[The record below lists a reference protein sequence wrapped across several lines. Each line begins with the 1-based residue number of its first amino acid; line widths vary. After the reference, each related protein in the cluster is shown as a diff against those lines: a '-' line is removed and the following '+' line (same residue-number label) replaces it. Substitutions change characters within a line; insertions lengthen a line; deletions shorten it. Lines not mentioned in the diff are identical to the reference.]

1 MDTRVFE
8 EDASL
13 RVPLWE
19 KVLCPLLSIADNYQH
34 FIFLSGNLVYSRQ
47 IEKKKKKDPEEPITQ
62 QTVVPC

>member
-1 MDTRVFE
+1 MFE

-47 IEKKKKKDPEEPITQ
+47 MEKKKDPEEPITQ

>member
-19 KVLCPLLSIADNYQH
+19 KVLSPLLSIADNYQH

-47 IEKKKKKDPEEPITQ
+47 MGKKKKDPEEPITQ